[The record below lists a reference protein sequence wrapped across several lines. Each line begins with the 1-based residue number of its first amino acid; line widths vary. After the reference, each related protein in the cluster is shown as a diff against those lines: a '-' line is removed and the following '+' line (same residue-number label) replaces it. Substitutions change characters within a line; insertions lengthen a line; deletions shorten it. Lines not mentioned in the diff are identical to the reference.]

1 MTEIIYSLIVAKSL
15 LALPNAAVR
24 SPYTLSFAVKVFTG
38 DIAVTILVGPIV
50 AVVNPIA
57 NQTIGQTR
65 SFSSAPKF
73 VSFTGV
79 LKFRVSKL
87 PVYLRQ

>member
-38 DIAVTILVGPIV
+38 DIAVAAFVGP
-50 AVVNPIA
+50 VVTVVSPIT
-57 NQTIGQTR
+57 NQSIGQTR
-65 SFSSAPKF
+65 TFSSAPKF
-73 VSFTGV
+73 VSFAGV
-79 LKFRVSKL
+79 L
-87 PVYLRQ
+87 